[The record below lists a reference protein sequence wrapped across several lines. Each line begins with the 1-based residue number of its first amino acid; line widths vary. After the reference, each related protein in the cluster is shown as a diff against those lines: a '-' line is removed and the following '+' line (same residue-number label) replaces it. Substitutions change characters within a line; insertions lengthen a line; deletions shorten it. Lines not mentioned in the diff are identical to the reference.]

1 MILLEIG
8 NLDGLV
14 LLIVAVM
21 FGPALILAI
30 IGLLMLK
37 KDKKLAKVLLILAVV
52 YTIISLGICGS
63 MLA

>member
-14 LLIVAVM
+14 LLVVAVM